1 MFQSMFVEKDLVSLV
16 VGLLTSQLQWPDI
29 SIMWVHQ
36 STIEQYETYHISKVN
51 IENNEGCLIIFFYVK

>member
-36 STIEQYETYHISKVN
+36 STIEQYEMYHFSKVN
-51 IENNEGCLIIFFYVK
+51 IENNEGYLIMFFYVK

>member
-36 STIEQYETYHISKVN
+36 STIEQYEMYHFSKVN
-51 IENNEGCLIIFFYVK
+51 IENNE